1 MIQAFAEYAFTETN
15 RTGRG
20 GAREEY
26 SIGESLRR

>member
-1 MIQAFAEYAFTETN
+1 MIQAFTDHAFTETN
-15 RTGRG
+15 GTGQG